1 MPITFNTNL
10 AALGAQRNINLA
22 SNAASSSLS
31 KLSSGSRVPQAK
43 DDAAALAVGSQLK
56 AEATGL
62 VQASN
67 NASQAISLLQ
77 IADGA
82 LSTIGDI
89 LQRQKA
95 LATQSSS
102 GQLGSSERALLNQEF
117 LNLRAE
123 ITRIAAT
130 SNFNGNTLLAGGGTG
145 SVVVD
150 TAVNGGLSTRGISLA
165 FDTGVVSNNDAF
177 RITYAFNDVGGAY
190 SGATPSTYTSDTY
203 RVTATNTNTGASQ
216 TVDITSALFS
226 KIGSYDPTAN
236 LAVGT
241 TLDVAFTSLG
251 ITASLNS
258 LFDKDA
264 NIAVA
269 TTAAA
274 TNGTNQTLGVATAA
288 INATGLGQAAIDS
301 LQALS
306 PTVYN
311 QATGALTLT
320 VDSSAG
326 NITTFNAV
334 AGLRFQLNGGA
345 IAADNTASG
354 DFENGA
360 ANIVSVYLTN
370 GGSPVKIADL
380 TIASTTSTGASG
392 AGDGNYALNLPVTAF
407 GTTYSTAGNTKDF
420 SFKVGTGTSAN
431 DSISISIG
439 AATAGVLGVGS
450 SSADTAA
457 NSDAAIT
464 AITGAIN
471 TISSRRSDIGSS
483 QSRLEFA
490 INNINVAIENTT
502 AATSALL
509 DVDVSSEISKFTGKQ
524 VLLQAGV
531 SLLAQANQ
539 QPALLLRLLQ

>member
-1 MPITFNTNL
+1 
-10 AALGAQRNINLA
+10 
-22 SNAASSSLS
+22 
-31 KLSSGSRVPQAK
+31 
-43 DDAAALAVGSQLK
+43 
-56 AEATGL
+56 
-62 VQASN
+62 
-67 NASQAISLLQ
+67 
-77 IADGA
+77 
-82 LSTIGDI
+82 
-89 LQRQKA
+89 
-95 LATQSSS
+95 
-102 GQLGSSERALLNQEF
+102 
-117 LNLRAE
+117 
-123 ITRIAAT
+123 
-130 SNFNGNTLLAGGGTG
+130 
-145 SVVVD
+145 
-150 TAVNGGLSTRGISLA
+150 
-165 FDTGVVSNNDAF
+165 
-177 RITYAFNDVGGAY
+177 
-190 SGATPSTYTSDTY
+190 
-203 RVTATNTNTGASQ
+203 VTATNTNTGASQ